1 MTIQSAIAEIA
12 ANDERRKRA
21 LTANAELEQLF
32 GQQLPTLCNRLA
44 ALAKDVEQFSVH
56 AMTLLQGQGEDLN
69 DEPLP
74 INLGE
79 K

>member
-1 MTIQSAIAEIA
+1 MTIASALAEIQ
-12 ANDERRKRA
+12 ANDTKRKRA

-56 AMTLLQGQGEDLN
+56 AMTLLQGQAEDLN
-69 DEPLP
+69 DEA
-74 INLGE
+74 IQILGE